1 MQQQELAE
9 RARPRKP
16 QVDLAMG
23 KYLKLYRKA
32 RKGTQ
37 AKASTRKKKI
47 LGLDKHSRRNFSNNQ
62 LKRMLRRDN
71 RQINIQE
78 KIYKLASY
86 LETNKL
92 LDEKKKI
99 SQLKKMRKQNKR
111 RQDVR
116 LEKRYR
122 RKVKNIRNDL

>member
-1 MQQQELAE
+1 
-9 RARPRKP
+9 
-16 QVDLAMG
+16 MG